1 MPLGYSENEKIKAH
15 LEGKNNSC
23 PLCGNN
29 NWGIFDEVVS
39 PVCFDIEYKRIIEG
53 KLLPVVLLI
62 CNEFCNEC
70 GNVRQISAMKVG
82 LL

>member
-1 MPLGYSENEKIKAH
+1 MPLGYGENEKIKAH
-15 LEGKNNSC
+15 LEGKNNNC

-39 PVCFDIEYKRIIEG
+39 LACFDIEYKRIIEG

-62 CNEFCNEC
+62 CSEC
-70 GNVRQISAMKVG
+70 GNVRQISALKVG